1 MGESMDNS
9 LESVF
14 ISERIG
20 LRLRKAREDRGMT
33 QSELAERINASQ
45 SQIDHYEHGG
55 LDMPM
60 QRLFD
65 IAAILETQVGSLLAD

>member
-1 MGESMDNS
+1 MMDNN
-9 LESVF
+9 LESVY

-20 LRLRKAREDRGMT
+20 LRLRKAREDRGLT
-33 QSELAERINASQ
+33 QTELADKVNASQ
-45 SQIDHYEHGG
+45 SQIDHYERGG

-65 IAAILETQVGSLLAD
+65 IADALATQVGSLLAD